1 MSAPTPFDDTPS
13 GDARF
18 YAGLPTKHVAAGW
31 LFQDAAGRV
40 LLVQPAYKDSW
51 EIPGGGVEEG
61 ESPGEAA
68 RRELREELGLDRQ
81 PGPLLCVDWRP
92 AVDGTR
98 SDALRFV
105 FDGGVIDED
114 VTSSFE
120 LDPSELLGWEFVAP
134 HELGHR
140 LKPAM
145 ARRIRHCLGSA
156 SPMYLE
162 DGRPLHGDE
171 VS

>member
-1 MSAPTPFDDTPS
+1 MDEHVRFEDTPS
-13 GDARF
+13 GTPDF

-31 LFQDAAGRV
+31 LIRDASGRI
-40 LLVQPAYKDSW
+40 LLVQPAYKESW

-61 ESPGEAA
+61 ESPATAA
-68 RRELREELGLDRQ
+68 HRELREELGIDRQ

-98 SDALRFV
+98 GDALRFV

-114 VTSSFE
+114 TTSSFE
-120 LDPSELLGWEFVAP
+120 LDPSELLGWAFVPP
-134 HELGHR
+134 HEAEHR
-140 LKPAM
+140 VIPAM
-145 ARRIRHCLGSA
+145 ARRLRACCEATSTV
-156 SPMYLE
+156 YLE
-162 DGRPLHGDE
+162 DGRP